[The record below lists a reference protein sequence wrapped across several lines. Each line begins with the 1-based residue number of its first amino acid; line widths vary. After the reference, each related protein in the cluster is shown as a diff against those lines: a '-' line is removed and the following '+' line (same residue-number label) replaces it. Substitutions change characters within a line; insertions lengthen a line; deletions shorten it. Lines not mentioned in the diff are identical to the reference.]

1 VIGILVPP
9 VEVAP
14 GVPAKL
20 THAGIDFL
28 QQVGAL
34 R

>member
-1 VIGILVPP
+1 VV
-9 VEVAP
+9 P

-28 QQVGAL
+28 QQVGAHPGL
-34 R
+34 VFLYRQ